1 MSLFYLT
8 VVIYTATLGKAA
20 APVSSSEAASLG
32 GKKALTPIIAGSIC
46 GGLMFLAWTIGFTIY
61 FRKRYKRRQ
70 RHRLIAAGK
79 ATPKETDLDVLQENV
94 IIPPDPAVLLGQCQ
108 PGEFMIPESQNSR
121 HNFRWLLPW
130 SHHRSHQEK
139 RRDKA
144 IVVENI
150 SSPLVNADAIPTHDN
165 TAANT
170 EEDAIVDEMTV
181 PMKV

>member
-1 MSLFYLT
+1 MLT
-8 VVIYTATLGKAA
+8 IKK
-20 APVSSSEAASLG
+20 PFR
-32 GKKALTPIIAGSIC
+32 KKALTPIIAGSIC
-46 GGLMFLAWTIGFTIY
+46 GGLMFVAWTIGFTIY

-70 RHRLIAAGK
+70 RRRLIAAGK

-108 PGEFMIPESQNSR
+108 PGEFVIPETQNSR
-121 HNFRWLLPW
+121 HHFRWLPW
-130 SHHRSHQEK
+130 SHHGSHQEK

-150 SSPLVNADAIPTHDN
+150 SSPLVDADAVRTHDS
-165 TAANT
+165 TATNVE